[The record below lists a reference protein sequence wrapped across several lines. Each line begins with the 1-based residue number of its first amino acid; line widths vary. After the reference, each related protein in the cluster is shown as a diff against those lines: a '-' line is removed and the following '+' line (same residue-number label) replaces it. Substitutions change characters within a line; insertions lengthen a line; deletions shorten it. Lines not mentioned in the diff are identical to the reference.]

1 MRANLPPPNKR
12 LGQNFLID
20 PNIVRKI
27 VALAELGPSD
37 HVLEIGPGRGI
48 LTEAL
53 CTAAGRVTAVE
64 VDPRLHAYLKTRQA
78 ELPNADLV
86 CADAL
91 AYSRKC
97 SGTAR
102 SDRSIPNG
110 IIRDERW
117 IAPANLIE
125 RMATTIDIR
134 YGQILTK
141 DNNLVSFTD
150 LPLNAEAPC
159 IFTIPMPTAMEI
171 FNYGNRPDFNY
182 VVGANIRAKVFD
194 CDAYATLY
202 VPDPKL
208 LFNRISI
215 SGDEMIVEYAFPN
228 GNVSDSFWSN
238 IHDAPKKFSFE
249 QANLASKLLGVE
261 AVVPDSIIVS
271 EQRYAKI
278 QPIDDHL
285 RKQFLAWLTDQK
297 NVFSLGRF
305 ATWRPGLLLD
315 DLVQDVR
322 LIERWINDRY
332 SMKAS
337 HR

>member
-1 MRANLPPPNKR
+1 MKINVIGAGLSGLLAANMLSR
-12 LGQNFLID
+12 RHE
-20 PNIVRKI
+20 VT
-27 VALAELGPSD
+27 
-37 HVLEIGPGRGI
+37 VLE
-48 LTEAL
+48 A
-53 CTAAGRVTAVE
+53 
-64 VDPRLHAYLKTRQA
+64 QSS
-78 ELPNADLV
+78 LPNNHSALLRFGSNKVAEVLGIDFKRVSMIKGSLPWRNPI
-86 CADAL
+86 ADAL

-125 RMATTIDIR
+125 LMATTIDIR
-134 YGQILTK
+134 YGQILTE
-141 DNNLVSFTD
+141 DNGVASFTN

-182 VVGANIRAKVFD
+182 VIGANIRAKVFD

-215 SGDEMIVEYAFPN
+215 SGDEMIIEYAFPN

-238 IHDAPKKFSFE
+238 VHDAPKKFSFE

-261 AVVPDSIIVS
+261 AVVPDSIIVR